1 MLGNKGFNQW
11 TISQTMS
18 VFLRSSQDNLFISL
32 LVYFIFLVVLDIE
45 PKLCCLYSASTLAL
59 NYIPRPLNIVILRQ
73 SLIKLPK
80 KI

>member
-1 MLGNKGFNQW
+1 MLGDKGFNQW

-45 PKLCCLYSASTLAL
+45 PKLCCLY
-59 NYIPRPLNIVILRQ
+59 
-73 SLIKLPK
+73 
-80 KI
+80 